1 MPDESALAR
10 QPSRFMWLI
19 CGAVTTHVGA
29 TGEVFIWDVGTP
41 GRWVAA
47 GLYVAAFAASLWLD
61 AAARRKAR
69 E

>member
-1 MPDESALAR
+1 MAAESALYR
-10 QPSRFMWLI
+10 QPSRFAWLV
-19 CGAVTTHVGA
+19 CGGVTTHVGA
-29 TGEVFIWDVGTP
+29 TGEVFIWDVGTA

-47 GLYVAAFAASLWLD
+47 GLYVAAFVSSLWLD